1 MSRDPELIQE
11 KIFLLNLSQQ
21 VLQKV
26 IKFQPKQKSSFKAMS
41 VGPPNPYK
49 VKRRGKIIKYCL
61 EKHFGQNYKIKSC

>member
-21 VLQKV
+21 VLEKV

-41 VGPPNPYK
+41 VGPPTLI
-49 VKRRGKIIKYCL
+49 R
-61 EKHFGQNYKIKSC
+61 